1 MKKIVNVEINFL
13 FKEVLFIKSYALI
26 KQIHIFFDFRFSKKL
41 LTKKMLLILF
51 SDINDSDIF

>member
-13 FKEVLFIKSYALI
+13 FKEVLFIKSYTLI